1 MLISMRIELNC
12 RKIVTGI
19 GKGEALVTKEVINF
33 LAMVDTKS
41 ATIID
46 KDHELFGKSIKD
58 IILVFPNAI
67 GSSVGA
73 YAIYSLKV
81 NRVAPRAM
89 ICISNA
95 DIITASGCA
104 ISDIPLVD
112 RLEKPSA
119 FILESEME
127 ISVYA
132 DKELVTIQ
140 TV

>member
-1 MLISMRIELNC
+1 MLNC
-12 RKIVTGI
+12 RKIVPGI
-19 GKGEALVTKEVINF
+19 GISKALVTNNVINF

-46 KDHELFGKSIKD
+46 KHHELYGKSIKD
-58 IILVFPNAI
+58 IILIFPNAI

-73 YAIYSLKV
+73 YAIYSLKI
-81 NRVAPRAM
+81 NRVAPNAI
-89 ICISNA
+89 ICINNA

-112 RLEKPSA
+112 KLEKPSS

-127 ISVYA
+127 ICVDA
-132 DKELVTIQ
+132 DKELVIIK

>member
-1 MLISMRIELNC
+1 MYKELNC
-12 RKIVTGI
+12 RKIVQGSGTS
-19 GKGEALVTKEVINF
+19 KALVTKDVINF

-41 ATIID
+41 STIID
-46 KDHELFGKSIKD
+46 KNHELFGKSIKD
-58 IILVFPNAI
+58 IVLVFPNAI

-73 YAIYSLKV
+73 YAIYSLKI
-81 NRVAPRAM
+81 NQVAPSAM
-89 ICISNA
+89 ICINSA

-112 RLEKPSA
+112 MLEIPSS

-127 ISVYA
+127 ISVNA

>member
-1 MLISMRIELNC
+1 MRTEINC
-12 RKIVTGI
+12 RKIVPGI
-19 GKGEALVTKEVINF
+19 GISKALVTNNVINF

-46 KDHELFGKSIKD
+46 KHHELYGKSIKD

-73 YAIYSLKV
+73 YAIYSLKI
-81 NRVAPRAM
+81 NRVAPSAI
-89 ICISNA
+89 ICINNA

-112 RLEKPSA
+112 MLEKPSS

-127 ISVYA
+127 ICVDA
-132 DKELVTIQ
+132 DKELVTIK

>member
-1 MLISMRIELNC
+1 MHAVLNC
-12 RKIVTGI
+12 RKIVPGI
-19 GKGEALVTKEVINF
+19 GISKALVTNNVINF

-41 ATIID
+41 ATVID
-46 KDHELFGKSIKD
+46 KHHELYGKSIKD
-58 IILVFPNAI
+58 IILIFPNAI

-73 YAIYSLKV
+73 YAIYSLKI
-81 NRVAPRAM
+81 NRVAPSAI
-89 ICISNA
+89 ICINNA

-112 RLEKPSA
+112 KLEKPSS

-127 ISVYA
+127 ICVDA
-132 DKELVTIQ
+132 DKELVIIK

>member
-1 MLISMRIELNC
+1 MHTELNC
-12 RKIVTGI
+12 RKIVPGI
-19 GKGEALVTKEVINF
+19 GISKALVTNNVINF

-46 KDHELFGKSIKD
+46 KHHELYGKSIKD

-73 YAIYSLKV
+73 YAIYSLKI
-81 NRVAPRAM
+81 NRVEPSAI
-89 ICISNA
+89 ICMNNA

-112 RLEKPSA
+112 MLEKPSS

-127 ISVYA
+127 ISVNA

>member
-1 MLISMRIELNC
+1 MHTVLNC
-12 RKIVTGI
+12 RKIVPGI
-19 GKGEALVTKEVINF
+19 GISKALVTNNVINF

-46 KDHELFGKSIKD
+46 KHHELYGKSIKD

-73 YAIYSLKV
+73 YAIYSLKI
-81 NRVAPRAM
+81 NRVAPSAI
-89 ICISNA
+89 ICINNA

-112 RLEKPSA
+112 KLEKPSS

-127 ISVYA
+127 ICVDA
-132 DKELVTIQ
+132 DKELVIIK

>member
-1 MLISMRIELNC
+1 MPISMYKELNC
-12 RKIVTGI
+12 RKIVQGSGTS
-19 GKGEALVTKEVINF
+19 KALVTKDVINF

-41 ATIID
+41 STIID
-46 KDHELFGKSIKD
+46 KNHELYGKSIKD
-58 IILVFPNAI
+58 IVLVFPNAI

-73 YAIYSLKV
+73 YAIYSLKI
-81 NRVAPRAM
+81 NRVAPSAI
-89 ICISNA
+89 ICINNA

-112 RLEKPSA
+112 MLEKPSS

-127 ISVYA
+127 ISVNA

-140 TV
+140 T

>member
-1 MLISMRIELNC
+1 MYKELNC
-12 RKIVTGI
+12 RKIVQGI
-19 GKGEALVTKEVINF
+19 GTSKALVTKDVINF
-33 LAMVDTKS
+33 LAMVDIKS

-46 KDHELFGKSIKD
+46 KNHELFGKSIKD
-58 IILVFPNAI
+58 IILVFPNAV

-73 YAIYSLKV
+73 YAIYSLKI
-81 NRVAPRAM
+81 NRVAPTAI
-89 ICISNA
+89 ICINNA

-112 RLEKPSA
+112 MLEKPSS

-127 ISVYA
+127 ISVNA
-132 DKELVTIQ
+132 DEELVTIK

>member
-1 MLISMRIELNC
+1 MYKELNC
-12 RKIVTGI
+12 RKIVQGSSTS
-19 GKGEALVTKEVINF
+19 KALVTKDVINF

-46 KDHELFGKSIKD
+46 KNHELFGKSIKD

-73 YAIYSLKV
+73 YAIYSLKI
-81 NRVAPRAM
+81 NQVAPTAI
-89 ICISNA
+89 ICMNNA

-112 RLEKPSA
+112 MLEKPSS

-127 ISVYA
+127 ICVDA
-132 DKELVTIQ
+132 DKELVIIK

>member
-1 MLISMRIELNC
+1 MHTELNC
-12 RKIVTGI
+12 RKIVPGI
-19 GKGEALVTKEVINF
+19 GISKSLVTNNVINF
-33 LAMVDTKS
+33 LAMVDIKS

-46 KDHELFGKSIKD
+46 KHHELYGKSIKD

-73 YAIYSLKV
+73 YAIYSLKI
-81 NRVAPRAM
+81 NRVAPTAI
-89 ICISNA
+89 ICINNA

-112 RLEKPSA
+112 MLEKPSS
-119 FILESEME
+119 FILESETE
-127 ISVYA
+127 ICVDA
-132 DKELVTIQ
+132 DKELVTIK

>member
-1 MLISMRIELNC
+1 MHIKLNC

-19 GKGEALVTKEVINF
+19 GTSKALVTKEAINF
-33 LAMVDTKS
+33 LAMIDTKS

-46 KDHELFGKSIKD
+46 KNHELFGKSIKD
-58 IILVFPNAI
+58 IILVFPNAV

-73 YAIYSLKV
+73 YAIYSLKI
-81 NRVAPRAM
+81 NRVAPSAM
-89 ICISNA
+89 ICINSA

-112 RLEKPSA
+112 MLEIPSS

-127 ISVYA
+127 ISVNA

>member
-1 MLISMRIELNC
+1 MNIELNC

-19 GKGEALVTKEVINF
+19 GTSKALVTKEVINF

-46 KDHELFGKSIKD
+46 KNHELFGKSIKD

-73 YAIYSLKV
+73 YAIYSLKI
-81 NRVAPRAM
+81 NRVAPSAM
-89 ICISNA
+89 ICMNNA

-104 ISDIPLVD
+104 ISNIPLVD
-112 RLEKPSA
+112 ILEKPSS

-127 ISVYA
+127 ISVNA

>member
-1 MLISMRIELNC
+1 MRTEINC
-12 RKIVTGI
+12 RKIVPGI
-19 GKGEALVTKEVINF
+19 GISKALVTNNVINF
-33 LAMVDTKS
+33 LAMIDTKS
-41 ATIID
+41 AIIID
-46 KDHELFGKSIKD
+46 KHHELYGKSIKD

-73 YAIYSLKV
+73 YAIYSLKI
-81 NRVAPRAM
+81 NRVAPSAI
-89 ICISNA
+89 ICINNA

-112 RLEKPSA
+112 MLEKPSS

-127 ISVYA
+127 ISVNA
-132 DKELVTIQ
+132 DKELVTIK

>member
-1 MLISMRIELNC
+1 MLIELKC
-12 RKIVTGI
+12 RRIVTGI
-19 GKGEALVTKEVINF
+19 GTGKALVTKEVINF
-33 LAMVDTKS
+33 LAMIDSKS

-81 NRVAPRAM
+81 NHVAPRAM
-89 ICISNA
+89 ICIYNA

-112 RLEKPSA
+112 MLEKP
-119 FILESEME
+119 LEFSLASEME
-127 ISVYA
+127 ISVCA
-132 DKELVTIQ
+132 DKQIVTIQ

>member
-1 MLISMRIELNC
+1 MYKELNC
-12 RKIVTGI
+12 RKIVSGI
-19 GKGEALVTKEVINF
+19 GTSKALVTNDVINF

-46 KDHELFGKSIKD
+46 RNHELFGRSIKD
-58 IILVFPNAI
+58 IVLVFPNAV

-73 YAIYSLKV
+73 YAIYSLRINQV
-81 NRVAPRAM
+81 TPAAI
-89 ICISNA
+89 ICMNNA

-112 RLEKPSA
+112 MLEKPSS
-119 FILESEME
+119 FILESEMK
-127 ISVYA
+127 ISVNA
-132 DKELVTIQ
+132 DKELVTIK

>member
-1 MLISMRIELNC
+1 MRTEINC
-12 RKIVTGI
+12 RKIVPGI
-19 GKGEALVTKEVINF
+19 GISKALVTNNVINF

-41 ATIID
+41 AIIID
-46 KDHELFGKSIKD
+46 KHHELYGKSIKD

-73 YAIYSLKV
+73 YAIYSLKI
-81 NRVAPRAM
+81 NRVEPSAI
-89 ICISNA
+89 ICMNNA

-112 RLEKPSA
+112 MLEKPSS

-127 ISVYA
+127 ICVDA
-132 DKELVTIQ
+132 DKELVTIK

>member
-1 MLISMRIELNC
+1 MNIELNC
-12 RKIVTGI
+12 RKIVTGSGA
-19 GKGEALVTKEVINF
+19 GKALVTKEVINF
-33 LAMVDTKS
+33 LAMLDTKS
-41 ATIID
+41 AIIID
-46 KDHELFGKSIKD
+46 KNHELFGKSIND
-58 IILVFPNAI
+58 IVLVFPNAI

-73 YAIYSLKV
+73 YAIYSLKI
-81 NRVAPRAM
+81 NRVAPSAI
-89 ICISNA
+89 ICINNA

-112 RLEKPSA
+112 MLEKPSS

-127 ISVYA
+127 ISVNA

>member
-1 MLISMRIELNC
+1 MHIELNC

-19 GKGEALVTKEVINF
+19 GTSKALVTKDVINF

-41 ATIID
+41 AIIID
-46 KDHELFGKSIKD
+46 KNHELFGKSIKD

-73 YAIYSLKV
+73 YAIYSLKI
-81 NRVAPRAM
+81 NRVAPSAM
-89 ICISNA
+89 ICMNNA

-112 RLEKPSA
+112 ILEKPSS

-127 ISVYA
+127 ISVNA

>member
-1 MLISMRIELNC
+1 MHKELNC
-12 RKIVTGI
+12 RKIVPGVGTS
-19 GKGEALVTKEVINF
+19 KALVTKDVINF

-46 KDHELFGKSIKD
+46 RNHELFGRSIKD
-58 IILVFPNAI
+58 IVLVFPNAV

-73 YAIYSLKV
+73 YAIYSLRINQV
-81 NRVAPRAM
+81 TPAAI
-89 ICISNA
+89 ICMNNA

-112 RLEKPSA
+112 MLEKPSS

-127 ISVYA
+127 ISINA
-132 DKELVTIQ
+132 DKELVTIK

>member
-1 MLISMRIELNC
+1 MYEELNC
-12 RKIVTGI
+12 RKIVLGI
-19 GKGEALVTKEVINF
+19 GTSKALVSKDVINF

-46 KDHELFGKSIKD
+46 RNHELFGRSIKD
-58 IILVFPNAI
+58 IVLVFPNAV

-73 YAIYSLKV
+73 YAIYSLRINQV
-81 NRVAPRAM
+81 TPAAI
-89 ICISNA
+89 ICMNNA

-112 RLEKPSA
+112 MLEKLSS

-127 ISVYA
+127 ISVNA
-132 DKELVTIQ
+132 DKEVVTIK

>member
-1 MLISMRIELNC
+1 MHTQLNC
-12 RKIVTGI
+12 RKIVPGI
-19 GKGEALVTKEVINF
+19 GISKALVTHNVINF

-41 ATIID
+41 AIIID
-46 KDHELFGKSIKD
+46 KHHELYGKSIKD

-73 YAIYSLKV
+73 YSIYSLKI
-81 NRVAPRAM
+81 NRVAPSAI
-89 ICISNA
+89 ICINNA

-112 RLEKPSA
+112 KLEKPSS

-127 ISVYA
+127 ICVNA
-132 DKELVTIQ
+132 DKELVIIK

>member
-1 MLISMRIELNC
+1 MHTELNC
-12 RKIVTGI
+12 RKIVPGI
-19 GKGEALVTKEVINF
+19 GISKALVTNNVINF

-46 KDHELFGKSIKD
+46 KHHELYGKSIKD

-73 YAIYSLKV
+73 YAIYSLKI
-81 NRVAPRAM
+81 NRVAPSAI
-89 ICISNA
+89 ICINNA

-112 RLEKPSA
+112 MLEKPSS

-127 ISVYA
+127 IRVDA
-132 DKELVTIQ
+132 DKESVTIK

>member
-1 MLISMRIELNC
+1 MYKELNC
-12 RKIVTGI
+12 RKIVQGSGTS
-19 GKGEALVTKEVINF
+19 KALVTKDVINF

-41 ATIID
+41 STIID
-46 KDHELFGKSIKD
+46 KNHELFGKSIKD
-58 IILVFPNAI
+58 IVLVFPNAI

-73 YAIYSLKV
+73 YAIYSLKI
-81 NRVAPRAM
+81 NRVAPSAI
-89 ICISNA
+89 ICINNA

-112 RLEKPSA
+112 MLEKPSS

-127 ISVYA
+127 ISVNA
-132 DKELVTIQ
+132 DKELVTIK

>member
-1 MLISMRIELNC
+1 MNIELNC
-12 RKIVTGI
+12 RKIVTGSGA
-19 GKGEALVTKEVINF
+19 GKALVTKEVINF
-33 LAMVDTKS
+33 LAMLDIKS

-46 KDHELFGKSIKD
+46 KNHELFGKSIND
-58 IILVFPNAI
+58 IVLVFPNAI

-73 YAIYSLKV
+73 YAIYSLKI
-81 NRVAPRAM
+81 NRVAPSAI
-89 ICISNA
+89 ICINNA

-112 RLEKPSA
+112 MLEKPSS

-127 ISVYA
+127 ISVNA

>member
-1 MLISMRIELNC
+1 MHTEVNC
-12 RKIVTGI
+12 RKIVPGI
-19 GKGEALVTKEVINF
+19 GISKALVTNNVINF

-46 KDHELFGKSIKD
+46 KHHELYGKSIKG

-73 YAIYSLKV
+73 YAIYSLKI
-81 NRVAPRAM
+81 NRVAPSAI
-89 ICISNA
+89 ICINNA

-112 RLEKPSA
+112 MLEKPSS

-127 ISVYA
+127 VCVDA

>member
-1 MLISMRIELNC
+1 MYKELNC
-12 RKIVTGI
+12 RKIVPGI
-19 GKGEALVTKEVINF
+19 GTSKALVTKDVINF

-46 KDHELFGKSIKD
+46 KHHELYGKSIKD
-58 IILVFPNAI
+58 NILVFPNAI

-73 YAIYSLKV
+73 YAIYSLKI
-81 NRVAPRAM
+81 NRVAPTAI
-89 ICISNA
+89 ICINNA

-112 RLEKPSA
+112 MLEKPSS

-127 ISVYA
+127 ISVNA

>member
-1 MLISMRIELNC
+1 MHVELNC

-19 GKGEALVTKEVINF
+19 GTGKALVTKEVINF
-33 LAMVDTKS
+33 LAMLDTKS
-41 ATIID
+41 AIIID
-46 KDHELFGKSIKD
+46 KNHELFGKSIND
-58 IILVFPNAI
+58 IVLVFPNAI

-73 YAIYSLKV
+73 YAIYSLKI
-81 NRVAPRAM
+81 NRVAPSAI
-89 ICISNA
+89 ICINNA

-112 RLEKPSA
+112 MLEKPSS

-127 ISVYA
+127 ISVNA